1 MGIMVSLETA
11 ISELNTGIVEF
22 TYPQDGGCTTEG
34 EVVTYLKRLEEFEK
48 IGLEP
53 EEIKMQ
59 LCCCCKS
66 V

>member
-1 MGIMVSLETA
+1 MVNLETA

-22 TYPQDGGCTTEG
+22 TYSKDGGCTTEG
-34 EVVTYLKRLEEFEK
+34 EVVTYLKRLKEFEK

-53 EEIKMQ
+53 DEIKMQ
-59 LCCCCKS
+59 LCCCAP

>member
-1 MGIMVSLETA
+1 MVSLKTA
-11 ISELNTGIVEF
+11 MEELNNGVIEF
-22 TYPQDGGCTTEG
+22 TYPQGGGCTTEG
-34 EVVTYLKRLEEFEK
+34 EVVTYLKRLEEFEE

-59 LCCCCKS
+59 VCCCCKT

>member
-1 MGIMVSLETA
+1 MGIIVSLETA

>member
-1 MGIMVSLETA
+1 MVSLETA
-11 ISELNTGIVEF
+11 INELNTGIIEF
-22 TYPQDGGCTTEG
+22 IYPKDSGCTTEG

-59 LCCCCKS
+59 LCCCCK
-66 V
+66 